1 MRAHMIKTFLVPF
14 DYYITM
20 REVLGGGGGERSVNK
35 ERKSM
40 RSLLPC

>member
-20 REVLGGGGGERSVNK
+20 REVLGGGEVNAV
-35 ERKSM
+35 
-40 RSLLPC
+40 